1 MITNSLLLLSSLR
14 VVHADLKPDN
24 ILIEF
29 TEDNITGLKL
39 IDFGSAFFF
48 DQVGVISVTTPEYM
62 PPEVLA
68 GVGVGNNHEI
78 A

>member
-14 VVHADLKPDN
+14 VDN

-39 IDFGSAFFF
+39 IDFGSAFLF
-48 DQVGVISVTTPEYM
+48 DQVGMISVTTPEYM